1 MNRSVL
7 TKVVPAARTPLPP
20 PPPLP
25 LAQRLDKLEGDLAT
39 LRANA
44 RVDEVYVALGKR
56 DHARAGELLRD
67 PETHAAYRTRL
78 AGERYA
84 APVKVTKVETDH
96 RAEVRK
102 LLAAG
107 DADGLTRLF
116 RSAPAAHGQYRE
128 MLGTEGLRAAAAEG
142 VAKRARTPAD
152 VPAAEVA
159 RWRERIRGLLKAKD
173 QKGLDAARRE
183 GGAAFQAAW
192 LSMTVAGERMTM

>member
-7 TKVVPAARTPLPP
+7 SKVVPAAPPPL

-96 RAEVRK
+96 RAEIRK

-107 DADGLTRLF
+107 DTDGLTRLF
-116 RSAPAAHGQYRE
+116 RSAPAAHGQYRG
-128 MLGTEGLRAAAAEG
+128 MLGTGELRG
-142 VAKRARTPAD
+142 
-152 VPAAEVA
+152 
-159 RWRERIRGLLKAKD
+159 RG
-173 QKGLDAARRE
+173 
-183 GGAAFQAAW
+183 
-192 LSMTVAGERMTM
+192 

>member
-7 TKVVPAARTPLPP
+7 TKVGPAARTPLLPS
-20 PPPLP
+20 PPLAERVAK
-25 LAQRLDKLEGDLAT
+25 LASDIAT

-96 RAEVRK
+96 RAEIRK

-116 RSAPAAHGQYRE
+116 GSAPSSHAQYRE
-128 MLGTEGLRAAAAEG
+128 MLGTGELRAAAAEG
-142 VAKRARTPAD
+142 SPSG
-152 VPAAEVA
+152 
-159 RWRERIRGLLKAKD
+159 RGP
-173 QKGLDAARRE
+173 RPTCPRP
-183 GGAAFQAAW
+183 
-192 LSMTVAGERMTM
+192 R